1 MRIVIVI
8 IFLFLS
14 FYLLAQEGPSV
25 GAKLRSLSGRDMVT
39 GKIIDI
45 EFNSSPAYTLFHFW
59 QSSSDSCIK
68 EFSMLK
74 TFVQQ
79 NKNKLVVYGF
89 PYEYKQTIPAAKGLI
104 AKYQLSWGQLLQ
116 YKQSSSAGANVIDV
130 LVIQEFP
137 TYLLL
142 DREGIIL
149 VRSNSLVDV
158 EALLEKLK

>member
-1 MRIVIVI
+1 MRIAATVV
-8 IFLFLS
+8 FFLS
-14 FYLLAQEGPSV
+14 CFSLLAQEGPSV
-25 GAKLRSLSGRDMVT
+25 GAKLRSLSGKDMVT

-45 EFNSSPAYTLFHFW
+45 EFTSSPAYTLFHFW

-68 EFSMLK
+68 EFSRLK
-74 TFVQQ
+74 SFVQQ
-79 NKNKLVVYGF
+79 NKNKLVAYGF
-89 PYEYKQTIPAAKGLI
+89 PYEYKQTIPAAKALI
-104 AKYQLSWGQLLQ
+104 EKYQLSWGQLLQ
-116 YKQSSSAGANVIDV
+116 YKQSSSAGSNVIDV
-130 LVIQEFP
+130 LMIREFP